1 MQIWVTFL
9 CLFISLLFPFFLF
22 SFPFLFFIIM
32 IWILA
37 ARRLWRISFSL
48 DADRL
53 MGGNEA

>member
-1 MQIWVTFL
+1 MGNVLVFVYFT
-9 CLFISLLFPFFLF
+9 SF

>member
-1 MQIWVTFL
+1 MGNVLVFVYFTSFSFL
-9 CLFISLLFPFFLF
+9 PFFLSF
-22 SFPFLFFIIM
+22 SFFFIIM